1 LKRRRVIIP
10 AIAVIFLLAGPYSF
24 AQEAAERSLGN
35 PPGLTFYLGGSFLSA
50 MGEFNNMVDFGY
62 GLSGGILLHG
72 ILFPQSVINLAGG
85 FFTYN
90 PSHEAI
96 EGFMQYKGGLFL
108 GYAFDWG
115 SAIELTPYA
124 GLGYY
129 FHNPEGS
136 NPTYDWRI
144 YNDLFFGIKFEC
156 AYHLGSG
163 FSIRLTPEYDIFFE
177 QGGNSGG
184 IFSIDVALAYSFN
197 FPKTQG
203 QAPGTGKLI
212 SGERKE
218 ITADTAGL
226 VFAPNEPTL
235 VENNEQDQINNRLYI
250 DALAAEIKKYP
261 DYRIVITGHAVNLF
275 WYDKQEAAREE
286 KNLETLSKAR
296 AELVKNELVKRGID
310 RSRITTLGMGGKK
323 PLFPFSDLRNQWK
336 NRRVELM
343 LIKD

>member
-1 LKRRRVIIP
+1 MKRRRVIIP

-35 PPGLTFYLGGSFLSA
+35 PPGLTFYLGGSLLSA

-90 PSHEAI
+90 PTHEDI

-144 YNDLFFGIKFEC
+144 
-156 AYHLGSG
+156 
-163 FSIRLTPEYDIFFE
+163 
-177 QGGNSGG
+177 
-184 IFSIDVALAYSFN
+184 
-197 FPKTQG
+197 
-203 QAPGTGKLI
+203 
-212 SGERKE
+212 
-218 ITADTAGL
+218 
-226 VFAPNEPTL
+226 
-235 VENNEQDQINNRLYI
+235 
-250 DALAAEIKKYP
+250 
-261 DYRIVITGHAVNLF
+261 
-275 WYDKQEAAREE
+275 
-286 KNLETLSKAR
+286 
-296 AELVKNELVKRGID
+296 
-310 RSRITTLGMGGKK
+310 
-323 PLFPFSDLRNQWK
+323 
-336 NRRVELM
+336 
-343 LIKD
+343 